1 LAPPP
6 ANRRKAEQPPRGA
19 KWLDKSNVN
28 FLEDYMKDFLAL
40 HLIIYILIIV
50 GVVLSIFLTL
60 TQNSLWS
67 AIAGTIVP

>member
-1 LAPPP
+1 
-6 ANRRKAEQPPRGA
+6 
-19 KWLDKSNVN
+19 
-28 FLEDYMKDFLAL
+28 MKNFLAL

-67 AIAGTIVP
+67 AIADTIVP